1 MTTTRAQG
9 PSAHDARRC
18 KLNDAV
24 PDGLC
29 LDATGNLWLA
39 AWSQGQVRCYSPAG
53 ELLDVIELP
62 APHTT
67 SLAFVGPEL
76 DQLLITTA
84 RGGSHLPSRRSSP
97 CRAACSSPVPA
108 APAWPP
114 IPGPDTSP
122 RRDPVKLMRLGP
134 VGAERPVVRIDDT
147 TYVDVSDAV
156 TDYDEAFFGSGG
168 LDRVRMLVAE
178 RTASGRVHSF
188 AGAASVRRSPG
199 PTRSSASVSAA
210 WSL

>member
-1 MTTTRAQG
+1 MRDYDQSTGAVGTRRPTLQ
-9 PSAHDARRC
+9 
-18 KLNDAV
+18 LNDAV

-84 RGGSHLPSRRSSP
+84 RGELSPAEQEEFPLSGSLFLARPGCTGLATHPWSGHLTPQETP
-97 CRAACSSPVPA
+97 
-108 APAWPP
+108 
-114 IPGPDTSP
+114 
-122 RRDPVKLMRLGP
+122 
-134 VGAERPVVRIDDT
+134 
-147 TYVDVSDAV
+147 
-156 TDYDEAFFGSGG
+156 
-168 LDRVRMLVAE
+168 
-178 RTASGRVHSF
+178 
-188 AGAASVRRSPG
+188 
-199 PTRSSASVSAA
+199 
-210 WSL
+210 